1 MNVTESFDQFAQRV
15 SAVDLALYAGV
26 GLIIWVLFKD
36 KVPPLQK
43 LAGFLSDKVKSVVP
57 SVPVVSVSPQPV
69 ELSQSKEDLFFALV
83 SSWKQTRDLA
93 VSSGC
98 NDAVKAADE
107 MFPYL
112 SPQVCQ
118 EKKGVEKL
126 WVIKIFY

>member
-126 WVIKIFY
+126 